1 MSRFKNQYFTVGTE
15 VKYPKYWNDQQNI
28 KVLIHE
34 QLEDSTNEQVFKMA
48 VEEFGNE
55 YESFIKKYLEELKAD
70 WDNADDPITKQDK
83 KKGHCERRRQHCVK
97 VMENELHE
105 QPKFTHRGNQQW
117 KSSTQLPTRL
127 KRSRWHDCD
136 EARSF

>member
-83 KKGHCERRRQHCVK
+83 KKGQYK
-97 VMENELHE
+97 
-105 QPKFTHRGNQQW
+105 KFLQNKLNKKW
-117 KSSTQLPTRL
+117 SK
-127 KRSRWHDCD
+127 
-136 EARSF
+136 